1 MDVATIATDT
11 TLTGLVSSG
20 ALQIAKQA
28 KPDISGERA
37 YRFLLGFA
45 GVMSGLQ
52 WAGTVWPIF
61 AVVWAGVSAV
71 VGGVF
76 MASGYYESFK
86 QQRGTDQ

>member
-37 YRFLLGFA
+37 YRFLLAFA

-52 WAGTVWPIF
+52 WAGTVWPVF

-76 MASGYYESFK
+76 MANGYYESFK